1 MNRLIFWLSTFWPRP
16 MAVAWR
22 ERLRGCLG
30 ATLGII
36 VTGLVTRWALG
47 AEANLPLLIA
57 PMGASAVLLY
67 AVPASPLAQPWS
79 IIGGNLMAGFIGI
92 TCARLLPDPMVAAA
106 VAIGLS
112 IGAMFALRCI
122 HPPSGAVALTA
133 VIGGPAVH
141 ALGYKFMLV
150 PLGINSFL
158 LLGVAL
164 LYNNLTR
171 HRYPH
176 HAPAVM
182 PSVQG
187 NIHRTGDPVA
197 TNRVGFVPADLDDV
211 LQNYGELIDVDRED
225 LEQLFL
231 QTEMHVYRR
240 RFGDLRCR
248 DIMSR
253 DIIQVEP
260 QTSLAEAWALLRR
273 HRLSSLPV
281 VAPDTG
287 RVAATLD
294 LDDFLHFVDDDGF
307 DPGAGFLRRF
317 RQLWRKPETP
327 LPRSVGALVAM
338 RHPSAQ
344 PRLVAED
351 RPIIELVPLLADGAF
366 HQVYATDEGQ
376 RVTGLVTLS
385 DLVAGLYRAK
395 LTGQLPPAEA
405 YSI

>member
-1 MNRLIFWLSTFWPRP
+1 MNRLISWLSSFWPRP

-30 ATLGII
+30 AAIGII
-36 VTGLVTRWALG
+36 VTGVATRWALG
-47 AEANLPLLIA
+47 ADANLPLLIA

-79 IIGGNLMAGFIGI
+79 IIGGNLVAGLIGI
-92 TCARLLPDPMVAAA
+92 TCAQVIRDPMVASA
-106 VAIGLS
+106 VAISFS

-133 VIGGPAVH
+133 VIGGPVVH
-141 ALGYKFMLV
+141 GLGYKFMLV

-176 HAPAVM
+176 HAPATM
-182 PSVQG
+182 PSIQG
-187 NIHRTGDPVA
+187 NVHRTGDLAA

-211 LQNYGELIDVDRED
+211 LQNYGELIDVDQED

-253 DIIQVEP
+253 HIVHIAPE
-260 QTSLAEAWALLRR
+260 TSLAEAWQLLRR
-273 HRLSSLPV
+273 HRLSSLPLV
-281 VAPDTG
+281 DPTSKTVM
-287 RVAATLD
+287 ATLD
-294 LDDFLHFVDDDGF
+294 LDDFLHFIDNDGF
-307 DPGAGFLRRF
+307 DADTGFLQRF
-317 RQLWRKPETP
+317 RQLWRKPDKAM
-327 LPRSVGALVAM
+327 PRTVGALVAA
-338 RHPSAQ
+338 RHPAVQ

-366 HQVYATDEGQ
+366 HQVYATDEQ
-376 RVTGLVTLS
+376 KRVTGLVTLS

>member
-1 MNRLIFWLSTFWPRP
+1 MNRLVFWLSTFWPRP
-16 MAVAWR
+16 MAVSWR
-22 ERLRGCLG
+22 ERLRGCIG
-30 ATLGII
+30 AAIGIA
-36 VTGLVTRWALG
+36 VTGFVTRWALG
-47 AEANLPLLIA
+47 PDANLPLLIA

-79 IIGGNLMAGFIGI
+79 IIGGNLVAGLIGI
-92 TCARLLPDPMVAAA
+92 TCAQLIQDPMIAASL
-106 VAIGLS
+106 AIGFS

-133 VIGGPAVH
+133 VIGGPVVH

-176 HAPAVM
+176 HAPA
-182 PSVQG
+182 PAPAALG
-187 NIHRTGDPVA
+187 NVHRTGDLAA

-253 DIIQVEP
+253 DIVQVAP
-260 QTSLAEAWALLRR
+260 ATSLAEAWQLLRR

-281 VAPDTG
+281 VDPASKAVT
-287 RVAATLD
+287 ATLE
-294 LDDFLHFVDDDGF
+294 LDDFLHFVDGDGF
-307 DPGAGFLRRF
+307 DAETGLLRRF
-317 RQLWRKPETP
+317 RQLWKKPDKAM
-327 LPRSVGALVAM
+327 PRTVQALVAT
-338 RHPSAQ
+338 RHPATQ

-351 RPIIELVPLLADGAF
+351 RPIIELVPLLADGAY
-366 HQVYATDEGQ
+366 HQVYATDQ
-376 RVTGLVTLS
+376 RGGVTGLVTLS

>member
-22 ERLRGCLG
+22 ERLRGCVG
-30 ATLGII
+30 AAIGIA
-36 VTGLVTRWALG
+36 VTGFVTRWALG
-47 AEANLPLLIA
+47 GDANLPLLIA

-79 IIGGNLMAGFIGI
+79 IIGGNLVAGLIGI
-92 TCARLLPDPMVAAA
+92 TCAQLINDPMLAASL
-106 VAIGLS
+106 AIGFS

-133 VIGGPAVH
+133 VIGGPVVH

-176 HAPAVM
+176 HAPVSA
-182 PSVQG
+182 PAALG
-187 NIHRTGDPVA
+187 NVHRTGDLAA

-253 DIIQVEP
+253 DIVQAAPE
-260 QTSLAEAWALLRR
+260 TSLAEAWQLLRR
-273 HRLSSLPV
+273 HRLTSLPV
-281 VAPDTG
+281 VDPASKS
-287 RVAATLD
+287 VIATLE
-294 LDDFLHFVDDDGF
+294 LDDFLHFVDGDGF
-307 DPGAGFLRRF
+307 DAEAGLLRRF
-317 RQLWRKPETP
+317 RQIWKKPDKAM
-327 LPRSVGALVAM
+327 PRTVRALVTT
-338 RHPSAQ
+338 RHPGSQ

-351 RPIIELVPLLADGAF
+351 RPIIELVPLLADGVY
-366 HQVYATDEGQ
+366 HQVYATDQQG

>member
-1 MNRLIFWLSTFWPRP
+1 MNRLIFWLSSFWPRP
-16 MAVAWR
+16 MAVTWH
-22 ERLRGCLG
+22 EKLRGCIG
-30 ATLGII
+30 AAIGI
-36 VTGLVTRWALG
+36 VVAGVVTRSALG
-47 AEANLPLLIA
+47 VDANLPLLIA

-79 IIGGNLMAGFIGI
+79 IIGGNLVAGLIGI
-92 TCARLLPDPMVAAA
+92 TAAKVIQDPMLAASVA
-106 VAIGLS
+106 VGLS

-133 VIGGPAVH
+133 VIGGPVVH
-141 ALGYKFMLV
+141 DLGYKFMLV

-176 HAPAVM
+176 HAPATM
-182 PSVQG
+182 PAIQG
-187 NIHRTGDPVA
+187 NVHRTGDPVA
-197 TNRVGFVPADLDDV
+197 TNRIGFVPADLDDV
-211 LQNYGELIDVDRED
+211 LKDYGELIDVDRED

-253 DIIQVEP
+253 DIVHVAP
-260 QTSLAEAWALLRR
+260 DSSLADAWQLLRR
-273 HRLSSLPV
+273 HRIASLPV
-281 VAPDTG
+281 VDPLNRT
-287 RVAATLD
+287 VVATLD
-294 LDDFLHFVDDDGF
+294 LDDLLDLVD
-307 DPGAGFLRRF
+307 GAAFEAESGLRRRL
-317 RQLWRKPETP
+317 RQFWKRPDKGM
-327 LPRSVGALVAM
+327 PRSVKALVAA
-338 RHPSAQ
+338 RAPATQ
-344 PRLVAED
+344 PHLVGED
-351 RPIIELVPLLADGAF
+351 RPIVELVPLLANGAY
-366 HQVYATDEGQ
+366 HQVYVIDQ
-376 RVTGLVTLS
+376 RGHVMGLVTLS

>member
-1 MNRLIFWLSTFWPRP
+1 MSGLLSWMKSFWPRP
-16 MAVAWR
+16 MAVNWQ
-22 ERLRGCLG
+22 ERLRGCIGSLI
-30 ATLGII
+30 GIA
-36 VTGLVTRWALG
+36 VTGIATRWLLG
-47 AEANLPLLIA
+47 PDANLPLLIA

-67 AVPASPLAQPWS
+67 GVPASPLAQPWS
-79 IIGGNLMAGFIGI
+79 IIGGNLVAGLIGI
-92 TCARLLPDPMVAAA
+92 TCAQQIADPMLAAA
-106 VAIGLS
+106 LAIGLA
-112 IGAMFALRCI
+112 IGAMFALRCL

-133 VIGGPAVH
+133 VIGGPVVH
-141 ALGYKFMLV
+141 NLGYKFMLV
-150 PLGINSFL
+150 PLGLNSFL

-176 HAPAVM
+176 HAPA
-182 PSVQG
+182 PALAPQG
-187 NIHRTGDPVA
+187 NIHRTGDLAA

-211 LQNYGELIDVDRED
+211 LKNYGEIIDVDRED

-253 DIIQVEP
+253 HLIEVGPE
-260 QTSLAEAWALLRR
+260 TSLADAWVLLRR

-281 VAPDTG
+281 VDPASKLVLG
-287 RVAATLD
+287 TLE
-294 LDDFLHFVDDDGF
+294 LDDFLHFIDDDGF
-307 DPGAGFLRRF
+307 EPVPSRLRRL
-317 RQLWRKPETP
+317 RQLWQKPERP
-327 LPRSVGALVAM
+327 MPRTVGALVAT
-338 RHPSAQ
+338 RPPAAE

-351 RPIIELVPLLADGAF
+351 RPIIELVPLLADGVH
-366 HQVYATDEGQ
+366 HQVYATDAEG

-395 LTGQLPPAEA
+395 LTGRLPPAEA